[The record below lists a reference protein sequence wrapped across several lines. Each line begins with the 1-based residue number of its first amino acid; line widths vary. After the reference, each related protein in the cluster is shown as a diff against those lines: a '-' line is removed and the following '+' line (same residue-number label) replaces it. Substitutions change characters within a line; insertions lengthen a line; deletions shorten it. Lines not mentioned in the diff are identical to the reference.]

1 MGIYSRWRQRRQQRS
16 IIKEYYGGD
25 NRYFVASMYT
35 QNSYSIPEVR
45 TAIERAADIF
55 SKIPKYNER
64 VDKNGNIVYI
74 ENSLTRVLSLKPN
87 PLQNSIQFWKEVY
100 TRLMLDGNVFI
111 EPIWDK
117 TTGYLKSLYVLPTRS
132 FELSFVS
139 DNEGT
144 VTFDDKTTGK
154 QTFNLSSLIYLN
166 RFSSLTGGKKND
178 IRLYETVIQALMQ
191 QAVSVA
197 DPKKVRAIMQGKING
212 SPLLKPE
219 HRGAAMEDVKAN
231 FAQNVDGLV
240 YFDSNWQIT
249 PINWQENDV
258 NRELLKV
265 ITSAVYNYFGITESV
280 INGTAD
286 ELQFEMFI
294 NNSIKPLAIQ
304 IEQELTAKLFTQ
316 REIEVGNKIELDT
329 FALSV
334 TTLSTKSSFIQSA
347 LRNGTYNQDEGREM
361 LGRPPLPD
369 GLGKRW
375 RTTADTVSIDIVDEY
390 QLGKVNKQAD
400 PAAESQVIEA
410 MKNENKNV
418 DDTEKAKENEDGNG
432 NTKAN
437 GKA

>member
-240 YFDSNWQIT
+240 YFDSN
-249 PINWQENDV
+249 
-258 NRELLKV
+258 
-265 ITSAVYNYFGITESV
+265 
-280 INGTAD
+280 
-286 ELQFEMFI
+286 
-294 NNSIKPLAIQ
+294 
-304 IEQELTAKLFTQ
+304 
-316 REIEVGNKIELDT
+316 
-329 FALSV
+329 
-334 TTLSTKSSFIQSA
+334 
-347 LRNGTYNQDEGREM
+347 
-361 LGRPPLPD
+361 
-369 GLGKRW
+369 
-375 RTTADTVSIDIVDEY
+375 
-390 QLGKVNKQAD
+390 
-400 PAAESQVIEA
+400 
-410 MKNENKNV
+410 
-418 DDTEKAKENEDGNG
+418 
-432 NTKAN
+432 
-437 GKA
+437 